1 MSKFKAGDKVVS
13 KVNITNKLVKG
24 AEYTVYKIG
33 PAYGSIYLEA
43 HWPAFSP
50 LSFYTLAEAQ
60 QVKRNVLEAAI
71 KLCQSY
77 KIGFS
82 SGGPQGLPSVLFLKG
97 ERCATQKEALD
108 ELFPAETPQQKEI
121 ARIEAEMRK
130 LSNDLAALK
139 N

>member
-60 QVKRNVLEAAI
+60 MSCFLPKHRNR
-71 KLCQSY
+71 K
-77 KIGFS
+77 
-82 SGGPQGLPSVLFLKG
+82 
-97 ERCATQKEALD
+97 
-108 ELFPAETPQQKEI
+108 
-121 ARIEAEMRK
+121 K
-130 LSNDLAALK
+130 LSALK
-139 N
+139 MRCVNCLTT